1 MNELSFLQYLPILE
15 LLVFNLISVDKCLH
29 RKYSAA
35 RTGSV
40 LALFSVACFFLSI
53 LFLRPSFKGNGSL
66 SLFGFIY
73 LIPFRVLY
81 KEKMPVMIVII
92 CFCWVYTLGILS
104 VAQQAGNLLFPGSYL
119 FIFTVESL
127 LFLCT
132 AYPFYKKVIPRYI
145 FVLDNIPAFDKTWY
159 GYLAVSNCLYF
170 LSLVVVNSVVLD
182 GAGSLLRLSALVL
195 LLATISISYF
205 ILYKVVLDSIRMNQL
220 ERAALRD
227 SLTGIGNRMQLWNH
241 LNTLLAKDLTFSVLF
256 MDLDHFKMVNDRY
269 GHMTGDLYLKHFAGI
284 IASLFQH
291 TGEVYRFGGD
301 EFVAIYNGI
310 VPQKLVEELKE
321 CRSWND
327 GAPCPFNQV
336 SVGVLI
342 CRPPHQTVEQILRHV
357 DQIMYQNKL
366 KKQAADS

>member
-1 MNELSFLQYLPILE
+1 
-15 LLVFNLISVDKCLH
+15 
-29 RKYSAA
+29 
-35 RTGSV
+35 
-40 LALFSVACFFLSI
+40 
-53 LFLRPSFKGNGSL
+53 
-66 SLFGFIY
+66 
-73 LIPFRVLY
+73 
-81 KEKMPVMIVII
+81 
-92 CFCWVYTLGILS
+92 
-104 VAQQAGNLLFPGSYL
+104 
-119 FIFTVESL
+119 
-127 LFLCT
+127 
-132 AYPFYKKVIPRYI
+132 
-145 FVLDNIPAFDKTWY
+145 
-159 GYLAVSNCLYF
+159 
-170 LSLVVVNSVVLD
+170 
-182 GAGSLLRLSALVL
+182 
-195 LLATISISYF
+195 
-205 ILYKVVLDSIRMNQL
+205 
-220 ERAALRD
+220 
-227 SLTGIGNRMQLWNH
+227 MQLWNH

-327 GAPCPFNQV
+327 DAPCPFNQV